1 MERVVN
7 IIGMGASA
15 AMVPDTGENWGI
27 NFAFK
32 TNRLDK
38 LFFME
43 DLMSWLPQQDER
55 YPPVDYTFDKF
66 LEQYPNVELISK
78 SDDIVKNVKTGEKMA
93 DIRAYPLYEVCHL
106 APGGYFS
113 STVAYIIAYAILQK
127 EKPVNR
133 LRLYGM
139 EAWSGGDANEYNYQR
154 PCMEFWLAFAMGR
167 GIKVEIP
174 YYMIHTNN
182 CNQNFYGYFAFEAKH
197 KNYKI
202 NPQTA
207 VI

>member
-15 AMVPDTGENWGI
+15 TVVPDTGERWGI

-32 TNRLDK
+32 LKKLDK

-43 DLMSWLPQQDER
+43 DLMSWLPPQDEK
-55 YPPVDYTFDKF
+55 YPPVDYTFDIF
-66 LEQYPNVELISK
+66 LKDNPNCELISRN
-78 SDDIVKNVKTGEKMA
+78 DDTVKNVKTGDKLA
-93 DIRAYPLYEVCHL
+93 DIKAYPLYDACHL

-127 EKPVNR
+127 DPPIDR
-133 LRLYGM
+133 LRLYGL

-154 PCMEFWLAFAMGR
+154 PCIEFWLAFAMGR
-167 GIKVEIP
+167 GIKVETP

-197 KNYKI
+197 KNYKV